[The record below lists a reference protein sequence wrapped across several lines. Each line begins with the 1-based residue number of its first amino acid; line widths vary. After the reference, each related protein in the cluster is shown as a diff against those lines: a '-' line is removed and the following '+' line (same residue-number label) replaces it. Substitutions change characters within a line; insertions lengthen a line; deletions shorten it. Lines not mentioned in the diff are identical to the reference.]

1 MCLNSAP
8 EGGNKPHCEEEEEE
22 EEEKEER
29 KGGSEGAHCMQPHK
43 LQLQQT
49 EKLTVLTL

>member
-8 EGGNKPHCEEEEEE
+8 EGGNKPHCEEEEE

-43 LQLQQT
+43 LQPQQT